1 MVFRMQ
7 LTVEIPIWLRI
18 YNIVVGLVFL
28 FLSIF
33 VITNIELAI
42 TSLILILSIIVI
54 FAGLSRSINGLFDQ
68 HLTKPTRIFNM
79 LIGGF
84 GIVLGVFILLLQAL
98 GEEFLIFLL
107 ALGLFAQGLARLIV
121 SIADVLIPRWF
132 RFLLILFGVF
142 SIFFSILVIIFP
154 GLGIVTL
161 IFLLALGFMCSGI
174 GRMMTGF
181 SGQVLL
187 QT

>member
-1 MVFRMQ
+1 MQ
-7 LTVEIPIWLRI
+7 LIVEIPIWLRI
-18 YNIVVGLVFL
+18 YNIIIGLVFL

-33 VITNIELAI
+33 VITNTELAI
-42 TSLILILSIIVI
+42 SSLILILSIIVI

-68 HLTKPTRIFNM
+68 HLTRTTRILNM

-84 GIVLGVFILLLQAL
+84 GIVLGVFILLFQAV
-98 GEEFLIFLL
+98 GEELLIFLL
-107 ALGLFAQGLARLIV
+107 ALGLFTQGLGRIIV
-121 SIADVLIPRWF
+121 SLTDVLIPRWF
-132 RFLLILFGVF
+132 RFILILFGGF
-142 SIFFSILVIIFP
+142 SMFFSILVIVFP

-161 IFLLALGFMCSGI
+161 IFLLALGFMSSGI

-181 SGQVLL
+181 SGHVLL

>member
-1 MVFRMQ
+1 MQ

-18 YNIVVGLVFL
+18 YNIAVGLVFL

-42 TSLILILSIIVI
+42 SSLILILSIIVI

-68 HLTKPTRIFNM
+68 HLTRPTRIFNM

-84 GIVLGVFILLLQAL
+84 GIVLGVCILLFQVL
-98 GEEFLIFLL
+98 GEQFLIFLL
-107 ALGLFAQGLARLIV
+107 ALSLLTQGLARILV
-121 SIADVLIPRWF
+121 SLTDFLIPRWF
-132 RFLLILFGVF
+132 RFILILFGGV
-142 SIFFSILVIIFP
+142 SIFISILVILFP
-154 GLGIVTL
+154 ELGIVTL
-161 IFLLALGFMCSGI
+161 IFLLAIGFISSGI
-174 GRMMTGF
+174 GRMITGF
-181 SGQVLL
+181 SCYVVR